1 MIANWKSALVLSV
14 LCVGCSGGSGDPDL
28 AAAKGKVMYQGKPV
42 PKAHV
47 MFIPQKGAM
56 ATATTNDQG
65 EFVLATKG
73 RAGAV
78 VGEHRVTI
86 TAIEAPPMTSTAPV
100 EIGSPEYLKMSQ
112 APPPKAPK
120 SLIPEKFSKTDTS
133 GLTQKIDAD
142 SSKNDLIVDLGS

>member
-1 MIANWKSALVLSV
+1 MIGNWKSALVLSF
-14 LCVGCSGGSGDPDL
+14 LFVGCSGGSGDPDL

-42 PKAHV
+42 PRAHV
-47 MFIPQKGAM
+47 MFIPKNGAM
-56 ATATTNDQG
+56 AVGTTNDQG

-78 VGEHRVTI
+78 IGEHRVTV
-86 TAIEAPPMTSTAPV
+86 ASMEAPPMGSTAPV

-120 SLIPEKFSKTDTS
+120 SLIPEKFSKSDTS
-133 GLTQKIDAD
+133 GLTQMIDAD
-142 SSKNDLIVDLGS
+142 ASKNDLIVDLGS